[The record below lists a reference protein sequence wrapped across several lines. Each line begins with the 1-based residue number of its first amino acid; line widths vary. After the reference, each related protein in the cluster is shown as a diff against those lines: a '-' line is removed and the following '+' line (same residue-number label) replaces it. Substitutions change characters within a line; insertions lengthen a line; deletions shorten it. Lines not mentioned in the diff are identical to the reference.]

1 MVNKYYYIQRGSV
14 TLKSNR
20 TRSLK
25 MGPID
30 RSYSTACVTI
40 TSSIAHDLGCV
51 LLASSLQA
59 HRSADKCLARCLYS
73 DGVVQAVTFG
83 YLIY

>member
-1 MVNKYYYIQRGSV
+1 MVNKYYYIQRRGV
-14 TLKSNR
+14 TLKFNR
-20 TRSLK
+20 LRSLK

-30 RSYSTACVTI
+30 
-40 TSSIAHDLGCV
+40 SSLSRHLGCV

-59 HRSADKCLARCLYS
+59 HPSADKCLARCLYS

>member
-1 MVNKYYYIQRGSV
+1 MPV
-14 TLKSNR
+14 TLLPEIGAI
-20 TRSLK
+20 TRQPVAVSDESDK
-25 MGPID
+25 HRI
-30 RSYSTACVTI
+30 
-40 TSSIAHDLGCV
+40 

-83 YLIY
+83 YLIYWLVLVLVGLPVSSNK